1 MPSPYSFLIC
11 GLRNRSSGEDDVLDP
26 FGRGSECRLHGF
38 HHKIEAHTRGTPFS
52 MRRLLGQVGDMD
64 QPSSVAVLS
73 GEVQR
78 VVEGLVAYV
87 CPSGVGDVSREPCL
101 PPSRQ
106 DSLDGKRGE
115 VGSRSAL
122 NNGLARW
129 LGALVVRDGKVE
141 DVYGDTLEGQHA
153 PPVRQAQ

>member
-26 FGRGSECRLHGF
+26 FGRDSECRLHGF
-38 HHKIEAHTRGTPFS
+38 HHKIEAHTRGVPFS
-52 MRRLLGQVGDMD
+52 MRRLLGQVGNMD

-78 VVEGLVAYV
+78 VVEGLVTYV
-87 CPSGVGDVSREPCL
+87 RPSGVGDVSREPCL

-106 DSLDGKRGE
+106 AARTALM
-115 VGSRSAL
+115 GSVA
-122 NNGLARW
+122 
-129 LGALVVRDGKVE
+129 K
-141 DVYGDTLEGQHA
+141 
-153 PPVRQAQ
+153 